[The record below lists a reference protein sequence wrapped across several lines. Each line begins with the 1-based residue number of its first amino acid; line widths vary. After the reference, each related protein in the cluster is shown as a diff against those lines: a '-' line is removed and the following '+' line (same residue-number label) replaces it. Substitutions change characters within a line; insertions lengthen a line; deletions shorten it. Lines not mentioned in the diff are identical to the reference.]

1 MILAL
6 GRRLPLTR
14 GHRLRSVPV
23 LVVAGILVTCFKIVA
38 RALVGQLIPAIP
50 TMRIRGMML
59 SQFHLNLATFWV
71 ILGIGAAFDYYR
83 KFRERE
89 LRATQLESRLA
100 QAQLD
105 VLRMQLQPHFLFNT
119 LHTISAYMQEGDIE
133 AADHMIA
140 RLSELLRLAID
151 GVHTQE
157 VPLRRE
163 LEFVQRYLD
172 IQQIRF
178 NEQLRVRVDVAPD
191 VLDAMVPSLLLQPL
205 VENAIR
211 HGISPRAE
219 GGTVALRIARAGPEL
234 HIDIEDDGV
243 GLEAAASRGVGKG
256 VGLANTR
263 ARLTQLH
270 GTAQR
275 FDVRDRPEGGVRV
288 SLALPFV
295 LAD

>member
-1 MILAL
+1 
-6 GRRLPLTR
+6 
-14 GHRLRSVPV
+14 
-23 LVVAGILVTCFKIVA
+23 
-38 RALVGQLIPAIP
+38 VGQLILAIP
-50 TMRIRGMML
+50 TMRIQYLLL

-157 VPLRRE
+157 VPLRQE

-178 NEQLRVRVDVAPD
+178 HDRLRVRVEVAPE
-191 VLDAMVPSLLLQPL
+191 VLDAKVPSLLLQPL

-211 HGISPRAE
+211 HGIGPRAE
-219 GGTVALRIARAGPEL
+219 GGTMVLRIARVGNEL
-234 HIDIEDDGV
+234 QIDIEDDGV
-243 GLEAAASRGVGKG
+243 GLDAAEAGGTGKG

-263 ARLTQLH
+263 ARLVQLH
-270 GTAQR
+270 GMAQR

-288 SLALPFV
+288 SLALPFT
-295 LAD
+295 LAQ